1 MKKSTLNGLTSV
13 TPKLSGKTNMGLR
26 SLAIGSIL
34 AFNVSCSTSPQ
45 VLEEAASFSS
55 SKPVHVAFAGGG
67 WRAHTGHSGWVMSAL
82 AENAKNCPAND
93 QTCLGK
99 VFAKVDTISSNS
111 GGSWFNTMLTYSHQ
125 FTKDITRPYAF
136 TMWSD
141 NSNKGKYGGWLG
153 KQEALFDAASFI
165 CKDFVKGSAFLGCV
179 AHHYDPNYI
188 RGSLNWDFLVDDLV
202 FHDYPIP
209 TSVKLGGNNR
219 QSWAVDKTLLLAGT
233 LLTNDVVL
241 NIDNWA
247 YDEQYYQICFGGL
260 FPIMHG
266 DAGAGCSIAR
276 PPDVMPVTFSSMPY
290 SNATLKAP
298 SFLKKQDA
306 YMFGYSSAYRTS
318 GSQKNTKTLNGNTTD
333 NIPVIKA
340 AAASSAAAGFG
351 ASHRVLGNTKHDWS
365 EAFIANDLALG
376 FEVNKNT
383 VNYVDAKTVK
393 KMSLDDLRDRN
404 VFKVADGGPV
414 DNSGVAQLVSY
425 LQLNKQS
432 NGFEIVA
439 FDNVEKRYLSKDSTK
454 QPDADVGIDIASLF
468 LGQPNNEMC
477 MGKNCVTTPDVR
489 IFDSTKFAKTKKTW
503 NQKYHHSNEYQI
515 IYTQYDV
522 TTVTNDVLQI
532 AAGSSGILH
541 AFTVI
546 WNGADTAPQN
556 NTHNGDFK
564 TYATMLDYMENAMQW
579 SDVSGGL
586 TGREHLNKALG
597 LTP

>member
-1 MKKSTLNGLTSV
+1 MNNSTLSGLIPV
-13 TPKLSGKTNMGLR
+13 TQKFSCKTNLGLR
-26 SLAIGSIL
+26 LLAMASIL
-34 AFNVSCSTSPQ
+34 AFSISCSTSPR
-45 VLEEAASFSS
+45 VPEDVVFSS
-55 SKPVHVAFAGGG
+55 NPAVHVAFAGGG

-111 GGSWFNTMLTYSHQ
+111 GGSWFNSMLTYSNQ

-141 NSNKGKYGGWLG
+141 SSHKGRYGGWLG
-153 KQEALFDAASFI
+153 KQEVLFDAASFI
-165 CKDFVKGSAFLGCV
+165 CKDFVEGPAFLGCV

-202 FHDYPIP
+202 FRDYPIP

-241 NIDNWA
+241 NDHKWTG
-247 YDEQYYQICFGGL
+247 DERYYQICFGGTY
-260 FPIMHG
+260 PIMHG
-266 DAGAGCSIAR
+266 DAGGRCSGVR
-276 PPDVMPVTFSSMPY
+276 PPDVLPVTFSSMPY
-290 SNATLKAP
+290 ANSVLKAP

-306 YMFGYSSAYRTS
+306 YMFGYLSTDDGT
-318 GSQKNTKTLNGNTTD
+318 GSQKNVKMQNGKKTD

-340 AAASSAAAGFG
+340 AAASSAAAGFA
-351 ASHRVLGNTKHDWS
+351 ASHRVLGDTKHDWY
-365 EAFIANDLALG
+365 EAYTANDLALG
-376 FEVNKNT
+376 FEVSKNN
-383 VNYVDAKTVK
+383 VEFVDAITVK
-393 KMSLDDLRDRN
+393 KMLLEDLRDRN
-404 VFKVADGGPV
+404 VFKIADGGAV
-414 DNSGVAQLVSY
+414 DNSGVAQLVSF
-425 LQLNKQS
+425 LQLNNQS

-439 FDNVEKRYLSKDSTK
+439 FDNVEKRYTSKDPSK
-454 QPDADVGIDIASLF
+454 QPDADVGADIASLF
-468 LGQPNNEMC
+468 LGQADNEMC
-477 MGKNCVTTPDVR
+477 MGKFCVSTPELQ

-503 NQKYHHSNEYQI
+503 NLKYLHSDEYQI
-515 IYTQYDV
+515 IYTQYGV
-522 TTVTNDVLQI
+522 TTVKNEVMQI
-532 AAGSSGILH
+532 AAGSSGTLH
-541 AFTVI
+541 VFTII
-546 WNGADTAPQN
+546 WKGADTAPQN
-556 NTHNGDFK
+556 KTHNGDFK
-564 TYATMLDYMENAMQW
+564 TYSTMLDYMENAMQW